1 MSPSNIGGQILS
13 PRAVAPTVL
22 QIRKGPMLDDQ
33 VVSAAAPAGGSRTK
47 PALSHTLLASD
58 QQHGHGQPPSWR
70 LSLQLAE
77 LYLHRQKY
85 EAGLAVL
92 KPMLLHHASEAD
104 IHCLHGK
111 LLASIDNKAGVRV
124 VMQLLSAIPS
134 LLLD

>member
-22 QIRKGPMLDDQ
+22 QIRKGPMLDDP
-33 VVSAAAPAGGSRTK
+33 VVSAAVPVSGPRTNPAR
-47 PALSHTLLASD
+47 SHTLLAPD
-58 QQHGHGQPPSWR
+58 QRHGQEQPPGWR

-92 KPMLLHHASEAD
+92 KPILLHHASEAD

-111 LLASIDNKAGVRV
+111 LLASIDNKAGVRL
-124 VMQLLSAIPS
+124 QCACCLQYPACS
-134 LLLD
+134 